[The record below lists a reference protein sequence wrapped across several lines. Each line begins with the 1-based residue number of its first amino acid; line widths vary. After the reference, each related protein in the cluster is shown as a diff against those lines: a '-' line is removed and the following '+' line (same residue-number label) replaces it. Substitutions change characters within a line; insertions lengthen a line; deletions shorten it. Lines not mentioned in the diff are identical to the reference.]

1 MGVKEYSI
9 TDDSLEFGYKDAED
23 FESERLMII
32 FDVAKDLYCHNRNM
46 SAKDAITWHTTSFN
60 DVILRYKRTV
70 LPRESY
76 LCSLIRKCPSEVYF

>member
-46 SAKDAITWHTTSFN
+46 SAKDAITYAVEFIQEFEKTFGDDTRHS
-60 DVILRYKRTV
+60 
-70 LPRESY
+70 
-76 LCSLIRKCPSEVYF
+76 